1 MNADLAMNLVENV
14 MMKEKINAHNVK
26 MVIFSLKIDVF
37 ITVQQDISWMEIINA
52 NYVIQIAKLVKY
64 QQKIVYHV
72 TLDI

>member
-52 NYVIQIAKLVKY
+52 NYVIQIVKLVKN
-64 QQKIVYHV
+64 QLKIVYHV
-72 TLDI
+72 TTDI